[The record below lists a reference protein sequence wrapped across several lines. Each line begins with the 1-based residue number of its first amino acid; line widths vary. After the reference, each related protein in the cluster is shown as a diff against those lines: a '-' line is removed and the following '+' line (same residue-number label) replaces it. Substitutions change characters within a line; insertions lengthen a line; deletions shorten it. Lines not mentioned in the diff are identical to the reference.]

1 MPDSEEAETPA
12 EAPDRFETIAY
23 VYSQPE
29 LAVLLS
35 LFGWEDIFIL
45 PINRHTISVA
55 PSLAIAL
62 GGVQLRVHPADADRA
77 RALLATID
85 QSRAFWGPVFFRDR
99 LADAILILALFLL
112 GLAPIARIPAEFI
125 LERPAA
131 LRREA

>member
-1 MPDSEEAETPA
+1 MSADD
-12 EAPDRFETIAY
+12 PDRFETIAY

-45 PINRHTISVA
+45 PINRHILSVA
-55 PSLAIAL
+55 PQLTVAL

-85 QSRAFWGPVFFRDR
+85 QSQTYWEPLYFRDR
-99 LADAILILALFLL
+99 LADAILILAFFLL
-112 GLAPIARIPAEFI
+112 GMAPVARIPAEFI

-131 LRREA
+131 ARREA